1 MNLKQVKFN
10 GYYKEETPKRQ
21 VYLHH
26 TAGSADGERQF
37 QFWEA
42 DAVKVAT
49 CVCVSRSGEVVQ
61 GFGSKYWAYHLGLG
75 QKHFKSAGVRFVNL
89 DKVSIGIELCNW
101 GWLKKDGDNFFTYT
115 GTKLHK
121 DRVVELEQPYRG
133 QKYWESYTPEQI
145 EAVREL
151 LVLWRDKYKIDM
163 TYNQDIW
170 DVTKRALSGQ
180 NGLYTHNS
188 VRADKTDIAPQEKLI
203 AMLKSL

>member
-1 MNLKQVKFN
+1 MNLKQIKFN
-10 GYYKEETPKRQ
+10 GYYREEAPKRQ

-26 TAGSADGERQF
+26 TAGSADGDRQF

-75 QKHFKSAGVRFVNL
+75 QKHFKAAGVRYVNL
-89 DKVSIGIELCNW
+89 DKVSIGIEVCNW

-133 QKYWESYTPEQI
+133 QRYWEAYTPEQI

-151 LVLWRDKYKIDM
+151 LVLWRDRYNIDM

-188 VRADKTDIAPQEKLI
+188 VRADKTDVYPHPGLV
-203 AMLKSL
+203 AMLKEL

>member
-10 GYYKEETPKRQ
+10 GYYKEEAPKRQ

-75 QKHFKSAGVRFVNL
+75 QKNFKAAGLRFVNL
-89 DKVSIGIELCNW
+89 DKVSIGIEVCNW

-121 DRVVELEQPYRG
+121 DRVIELEQPYRG
-133 QKYWESYTPEQI
+133 QKYWEAYTPEQI

-151 LVLWRDKYKIDM
+151 LVLWRDKYNIDM

-188 VRADKTDIAPQEKLI
+188 VRADKTDVYPHPGLV